1 MTYYGEDE
9 QIIGTT
15 AKDQNTGTNEG
26 AAAQQVT
33 IIDTVQYAN
42 LKVGTE
48 YTVKGILMDKSTGQ
62 PLLVNGEQVTAET
75 TFVAETA
82 DGTVDVVFT
91 FDGSALAGKEIVV
104 FESLYKDGV
113 ELAIHAEIDERSA
126 NSKLS

>member
-1 MTYYGEDE
+1 MALLQKT
-9 QIIGTT
+9 
-15 AKDQNTGTNEG
+15 KNTGTNEG

-91 FDGSALAGKEIVV
+91 FDGSALAGKGNCCI
-104 FESLYKDGV
+104 
-113 ELAIHAEIDERSA
+113 
-126 NSKLS
+126 